1 MAGGKRQ
8 AASGKRQDA
17 IGRGVDVCLGV
28 GSDPAK
34 QSAEARA
41 PTRTI
46 LNSFRIFGAEAADWP
61 AKGCAMVGAR
71 RGGAG
76 RRSKET
82 ARCAWAAGREAR
94 LEIARGLP
102 INLTEGEE
110 TLKRLVGAASAPV
123 KAGVGCEGWQREL
136 GVLRVGEGARVGD

>member
-1 MAGGKRQ
+1 MALEEE
-8 AASGKRQDA
+8 
-17 IGRGVDVCLGV
+17 V
-28 GSDPAK
+28 
-34 QSAEARA
+34 
-41 PTRTI
+41 
-46 LNSFRIFGAEAADWP
+46 
-61 AKGCAMVGAR
+61 
-71 RGGAG
+71 RGGAAKRPPG
-76 RRSKET
+76 S
-82 ARCAWAAGREAR
+82 CAWAAGREAR